1 MHPKIRTT
9 EATTSGVVEA
19 IINLAIKATVIR
31 AMRIQM
37 AMNQKHIRRIRVAV
51 VLANNTPSAE
61 NILRNEGAGLII
73 ARKVPMHLLR
83 ARN

>member
-19 IINLAIKATVIR
+19 IINLAIKAIVMR

-51 VLANNTPSAE
+51 VANNTPSAE
-61 NILRNEGAGLII
+61 NILRNEDAGLII
-73 ARKVPMHLLR
+73 ARKVPMHLLQ

>member
-51 VLANNTPSAE
+51 VANNTPSAE
-61 NILRNEGAGLII
+61 NILRNEDAGLII

>member
-61 NILRNEGAGLII
+61 NILRNEDAGLII
-73 ARKVPMHLLR
+73 ARKVPMHLLQ